1 MGRET
6 PVRDGSSVHE
16 PNQLVNCAADAL
28 DSAPAPMSDPLLP
41 LPWLDILIILGLILL
56 NGVFA
61 MSELAIV
68 SSREARLRALAKTG
82 SSGARCALDL
92 AAKPGRFLST
102 VQIGITLISILA
114 GAYSGAS
121 LGGPVSQQLE
131 AAGLEADTART
142 VGFGLVI
149 AVVTYVSLIV
159 GELVPKQFALRS
171 PEPIAAIVARPM
183 NWLSKATAPFVWLLD
198 KTSLLIFR
206 VLGLN
211 RESKNQVTAEELHLV
226 VAEAQTA
233 GVLEESERAI
243 ISGIVRLADR
253 PVREVMTPRTEID
266 WIDVGASTEE
276 IRQELLD
283 NPHSRIPVAD
293 GSIENIVGVIQTRD
307 VLAASIRGE
316 PLDLK
321 RLCRKAPVIPDL
333 MDAMDALAV
342 LRGAD
347 VPLALVHDEYGHLD
361 GIVTP
366 GSILAALAGTFA
378 HDVEQGEEPPLVERE
393 DGSWLVSGAASADLL
408 VDRLGVNLPDD
419 RDYSTVAGFALSV
432 LKHIPETGERF
443 RHDGWSFEI
452 VDMDGRKIDK
462 LIVSRMRRKPAE
474 SHVEAAK

>member
-1 MGRET
+1 
-6 PVRDGSSVHE
+6 
-16 PNQLVNCAADAL
+16 VNSR
-28 DSAPAPMSDPLLP
+28 SARLKSYYLTPMSDHLAPI
-41 LPWLDILIILGLILL
+41 PWFDVLLILALIAL
-56 NGVFA
+56 NGLFA

-68 SSREARLRALAKTG
+68 SSREARLRALVKNG
-82 SSGARCALDL
+82 SRGAQCALGL
-92 AAKPGRFLST
+92 AAEPGRFLST
-102 VQIGITLISILA
+102 VQIGITLIGILA

-121 LGGPVSQQLE
+121 LGRPIAERL
-131 AAGLEADTART
+131 ARLGLDPATAEP

-149 AVVTYVSLIV
+149 VTVTYVSLIV
-159 GELVPKQFALRS
+159 GELVPKQFALRN
-171 PEPIAAIVARPM
+171 PEPIAAIIALPM

-198 KTSLLIFR
+198 QSSSLIFKA
-206 VLGLN
+206 LGLD

-226 VAEAQTA
+226 VAEAQSA

-253 PVREVMTPRTEID
+253 PVREVMTPRTDVD
-266 WIDVGASTEE
+266 WIDISAKPD
-276 IRQELLD
+276 ELRRALLET
-283 NPHSRIPVAD
+283 PHSRIPVAD
-293 GSIENIVGVIQTRD
+293 GSVENIVGVIKTRD
-307 VLAASIRGE
+307 VMSALLEGR
-316 PLDLK
+316 PLDLQE
-321 RLCRKAPVIPDL
+321 LCREAPVIPDL

-342 LRGAD
+342 LRAAD

-408 VDRLGVNLPDD
+408 ADQLGVNMPHD

-432 LKHIPETGERF
+432 LKHLPETGETF
-443 RHDGWSFEI
+443 RYDGWSFEI

-462 LIVSRMRRKPAE
+462 LIVSRPRKRPAE
-474 SHVEAAK
+474 AEVEAVG